1 MNSQQ
6 VNNYYHLTVNNF
18 HVSVVQSYNDFGKT
32 NVRKILAKSYRS
44 PSPSQNISFA
54 NSMNVLYSII
64 L

>member
-32 NVRKILAKSYRS
+32 NVRKFWQNHIDLLLQAK
-44 PSPSQNISFA
+44 IS
-54 NSMNVLYSII
+54 VLPTQ
-64 L
+64 